1 MATASTAS
9 SDTEGPEPGNT
20 PEANAPGSAP
30 VADSTLSPDDP
41 AEVEHDPAE
50 HDPARRAFFYQFSK
64 QAVTTVGQV
73 AGVADL
79 VNRASGG
86 GVASLLG
93 LDQLTATDERSDFA
107 RSGNAPVVTAAAPAA
122 DDAFHSPYRLVG
134 DELVLL
140 DQRGIPEKLEEVAAK
155 RGSDV
160 AYYLRLGV
168 ARGGPLMAQVAAYG
182 LALTAAERAGQP
194 EDQRDVELRRT
205 EGALIEARP
214 SARLLT
220 WAMERMRTA
229 LPGSDRSTPD
239 QSTPDRSTPGAEI
252 AAALRAEADAIAT
265 DFGAWH
271 AAISASLVDVLSGPD
286 DGPLSL
292 LLHGDPGALW
302 GGTVGTVL
310 PALRQLHEG
319 GRGLNVFVTE
329 GRPFMDGA
337 RLASWELR
345 QAGIEHKVIPDSAV
359 AWLLDREPIDA
370 VLIGAE
376 WVAANGDVGA
386 LVGSRAVAQL
396 ASAAGVR
403 LVVSGVSATIDP
415 STPDGAAIPVE
426 LRPARDL
433 AAYLADVPIRGS
445 DALVPA
451 SDVMPA
457 ATISAFVTERGVI
470 VPGKGS

>member
-1 MATASTAS
+1 M
-9 SDTEGPEPGNT
+9 
-20 PEANAPGSAP
+20 
-30 VADSTLSPDDP
+30 
-41 AEVEHDPAE
+41 
-50 HDPARRAFFYQFSK
+50 
-64 QAVTTVGQV
+64 
-73 AGVADL
+73 
-79 VNRASGG
+79 
-86 GVASLLG
+86 
-93 LDQLTATDERSDFA
+93 
-107 RSGNAPVVTAAAPAA
+107 
-122 DDAFHSPYRLVG
+122 
-134 DELVLL
+134 LL
-140 DQRGIPEKLEEVAAK
+140 DQRGIPEKLEEVGAK

-182 LALTAAERAGQP
+182 LALTAVERAGQP

-214 SARLLT
+214 SARLLA
-220 WAMERMRTA
+220 WSMERMRSA
-229 LPGSDRSTPD
+229 LPGSN
-239 QSTPDRSTPGAEI
+239 QSMPDRSTSGAEI
-252 AAALRAEADAIAT
+252 AAALRAEAAAIAT

-271 AAISASLVDVLSGPD
+271 AAIAALLVDVLSGPD
-286 DGPLSL
+286 DGPLSV

-310 PALRQLHEG
+310 PALRQLRDR

-345 QAGIEHKVIPDSAV
+345 QAGIDHKVIPDSAV

-370 VLIGAE
+370 ILIGAE
-376 WVAANGDVGA
+376 WIADNGDVGA
-386 LVGSRAVAQL
+386 LVGGRAVAQL
-396 ASAAGVR
+396 AAAAGVR
-403 LVVSGVSATIDP
+403 VVVSGVSATIDP

-426 LRPARDL
+426 LWPARDL

-451 SDVMPA
+451 SDVVPA
-457 ATISAFVTERGVI
+457 ATVSALVTERGVF
-470 VPGKGS
+470 VPGEGG